1 MLDGKQTQADV
12 LSFDVA
18 TVAIKGMREY
28 QEDSLISSF
37 PLGQDTGF
45 AVLSDGMGG
54 HTAGHV
60 ASALVVAEVFSQL
73 KMKDLLLED
82 GVLNIPT
89 TLQEAAEAANARV
102 ADYVAAHDDSFGMG
116 ATLLSMVIRRDK
128 LYWLSVGDSPLLLF
142 RDGALRQ
149 LNKDHSM
156 APQIDMMVKTGAL
169 SKEAGRDHPDRNT
182 LTSAISG
189 EAIEKIDCPTR
200 PIALLPDDILI
211 AASDGLQFLP
221 NSVIARLLKQTQD
234 SHSVDIANALMD
246 ALEDLDHPDQDNA
259 AFVVIRLGVGHEEK
273 STAVDLAD
281 LPVLATAD
289 DDDDDADAGNR
300 KIKVVT
306 APDTTAEPEAT
317 AEAAEPE
324 TPEEPAAD
332 PDRERKAYWYR
343 GQKYYK
349 D

>member
-1 MLDGKQTQADV
+1 MLDGKQAHADV

-18 TVAIKGMREY
+18 TVAIKGMRDY

-45 AVLSDGMGG
+45 AVLADGMGG
-54 HTAGHV
+54 HTSGHV
-60 ASALVVAEVFSQL
+60 ASALVVAEMFSQL
-73 KMKDLLLED
+73 KMKDLMLED
-82 GVLNIPT
+82 GVLNIPS
-89 TLQEAAEAANARV
+89 TLEDAAEAANDRV
-102 ADYVAAHDDSFGMG
+102 ADYVAAHNDSYGMG
-116 ATLLSMVIRRDK
+116 ATLLSVVIRRDK

-169 SKEAGRDHPDRNT
+169 SKEAGRSHPDRNT

-189 EAIEKIDCPTR
+189 DTIDKIDCPTR

-211 AASDGLQFLP
+211 AASDGLQFLS
-221 NSVIARLLKQTQD
+221 NSVIAKTLKKTQD
-234 SHSVDIANALMD
+234 SHSVDIANALME
-246 ALEDLDHPDQDNA
+246 ALEDLDHPEQDNA
-259 AFVVIRLGVGHEEK
+259 AFILIRLGVGHEEK

-289 DDDDDADAGNR
+289 EDEDEDTETTNR

-306 APDTTAEPEAT
+306 KDTVEEVEATQAETEPEPTPDAP
-317 AEAAEPE
+317 AEE
-324 TPEEPAAD
+324 
-332 PDRERKAYWYR
+332 DRERKAYWYR